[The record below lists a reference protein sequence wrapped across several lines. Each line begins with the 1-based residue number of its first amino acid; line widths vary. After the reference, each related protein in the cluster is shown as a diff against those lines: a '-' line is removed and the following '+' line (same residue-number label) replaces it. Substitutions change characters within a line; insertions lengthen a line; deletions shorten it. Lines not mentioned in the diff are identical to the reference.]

1 MNKLKEF
8 REAAGISQEELA
20 RKSGVSRVTISM
32 LETGAQKNITASTL
46 FKLAD
51 ALGKKIADFF

>member
-1 MNKLKEF
+1 MNKLKDF
-8 REAAGISQEELA
+8 REVAGISQEELA

-46 FKLAD
+46 SKLAD
-51 ALGKKIADFF
+51 RKSVV